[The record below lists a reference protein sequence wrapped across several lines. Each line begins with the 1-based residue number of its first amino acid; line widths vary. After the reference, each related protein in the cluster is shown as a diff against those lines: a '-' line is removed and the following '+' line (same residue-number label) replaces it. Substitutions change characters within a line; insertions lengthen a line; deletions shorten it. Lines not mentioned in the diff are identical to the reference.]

1 MQLGD
6 ISVNY
11 VELMSRAVLDHGFN
25 PEETM
30 QQFGITREFLATP
43 KARISIP
50 RFMRLGHA
58 LIQQFTLPELGLR
71 MGSCITISHLGLT
84 GHASMT
90 SANLETALRLW
101 IHYERLSSEN
111 KRGISRFYIEHGCGI
126 AQFYSISPYNDFN
139 YFVVDCILASW
150 HQLAGWITESGSL
163 IQEVQ
168 VEFPAPPYAS
178 EYQSFFQCPVKFE
191 QPRNA
196 LIFKEEALTKPSHYA
211 HTASHQDAVELCNR
225 ELSALLGAQPFEE
238 RVRQIVTPLLQKKE
252 IQLEDI
258 AGQLGLT
265 PWSLQRR
272 LNKEGLKFSEVV
284 DNTRKSIAARY
295 LTATDLSI
303 GEIGFLLGYSS
314 PAAFHRAFKRW
325 FNSNPKP
332 FRELHKNSE
341 EK

>member
-11 VELMSRAVLDHGFN
+11 VELMSRAVARHGFN
-25 PEETM
+25 ANEIM
-30 QQFGITREFLATP
+30 QQFGITNEFLATP

-58 LIQQFTLPELGLR
+58 LIQQFQLPELGLR
-71 MGSCITISHLGLT
+71 MGQCITISHLGLA

-111 KRGISRFYIEHGCGI
+111 KRGTSRFYIENSRGI
-126 AQFYSISPYNDFN
+126 AQFYSISPYNEFN
-139 YFVVDCILASW
+139 LFVVDCILASW
-150 HQLAGWITESGSL
+150 HHLSGWITDSQNL
-163 IQEVQ
+163 VQEVHI
-168 VEFPAPPYAS
+168 EFPSPPYAS
-178 EYQSFFQCPVKFE
+178 EYHDFFQCPVKFE
-191 QPRNA
+191 QTRNA
-196 LIFKEEALTKPSHYA
+196 LIFKEEALHKPSCYA

-238 RVRQIVTPLLQKKE
+238 RVRQIITPLLQKKE

-272 LNKEGLKFSEVV
+272 LQKEGIKFSEVV

-295 LTATDLSI
+295 LTATELSI
-303 GEIGFLLGYSS
+303 GEIGFLLGFSS

-325 FNSNPKP
+325 FNTNPKP
-332 FRELHKNSE
+332 FRELHNNTE
-341 EK
+341 E

>member
-11 VELMSRAVLDHGFN
+11 VELMSRAVAQHGFN
-25 PEETM
+25 AELTM
-30 QQFGITREFLATP
+30 QQFGITKEFIATP

-50 RFMRLGHA
+50 RFMRLGYA
-58 LIQQFTLPELGLR
+58 LIQQFQIPELGLR
-71 MGSCITISHLGLT
+71 MGQSITISHLGLT

-90 SANLETALRLW
+90 SSNLETALRLW

-111 KRGISRFYIEHGCGI
+111 KRGTSRFYIEDGRGI
-126 AQFYSISPYNDFN
+126 AQFYSISPYNEFN

-150 HQLAGWITESGSL
+150 HQLSSWITESHHL
-163 IQEVQ
+163 IQEVHI
-168 VEFPAPPYAS
+168 EFPAPVYAS
-178 EYQSFFQCPVKFE
+178 EYQDFFKCPVKFE
-191 QPRNA
+191 QARNA
-196 LIFKEEALTKPSHYA
+196 LIFKKEALSIPSCYA

-258 AGQLGLT
+258 ASQLGLT

-272 LNKEGLKFSEVV
+272 LQKEGIKFSEVV

-303 GEIGFLLGYSS
+303 GEIGFLLGFSS

-325 FNSNPKP
+325 FDTNPKP
-332 FRELHKNSE
+332 FRELHRNSE
-341 EK
+341 D